1 MNRDQSSQH
10 VGSSESADEA
20 GRGLLT
26 ADRARYR
33 KVVRARVVDGVT
45 IPTEVRTRPDQM
57 MNVYELEY
65 RRSTP
70 SCDVDGDGKPVCQRR
85 SEEHWIAALRRERAP
100 E

>member
-1 MNRDQSSQH
+1 
-10 VGSSESADEA
+10 
-20 GRGLLT
+20 
-26 ADRARYR
+26 
-33 KVVRARVVDGVT
+33 
-45 IPTEVRTRPDQM
+45 M

-70 SCDVDGDGKPVCQRR
+70 SCGVDGDGKPVCQRR